1 MLESHITVVETCQAD
16 RKNIT
21 DSWNKNTVNVFFAW
35 MTFKF
40 VLWRP
45 TITSHYTDDN
55 DGISMEKIGK
65 YFFSTVKNIK
75 VKQLQKNIR

>member
-35 MTFKF
+35 ITFKF
-40 VLWRP
+40 VL
-45 TITSHYTDDN
+45 
-55 DGISMEKIGK
+55 
-65 YFFSTVKNIK
+65 
-75 VKQLQKNIR
+75 